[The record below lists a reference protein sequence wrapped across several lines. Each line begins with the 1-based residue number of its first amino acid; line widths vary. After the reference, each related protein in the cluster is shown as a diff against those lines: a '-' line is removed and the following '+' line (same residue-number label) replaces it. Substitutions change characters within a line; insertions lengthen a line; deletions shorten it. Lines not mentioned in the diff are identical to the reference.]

1 MKAHAMAA
9 KSPEKKDKK
18 TKATPYQGE
27 TIVDMEGNITKEPNY
42 KQIRLSKDQQT
53 EVFTKVEE
61 MWAGF
66 LPSEDATTM
75 SKDEAADLLKNVAER
90 TDINEEV
97 FTEIFTD
104 QETGEPLSE
113 VAKEQMHSICQVYML
128 FLEKQRAREVFE
140 AKKEMVEF

>member
-1 MKAHAMAA
+1 M
-9 KSPEKKDKK
+9 
-18 TKATPYQGE
+18 
-27 TIVDMEGNITKEPNY
+27 
-42 KQIRLSKDQQT
+42 
-53 EVFTKVEE
+53 FTKVEE

-140 AKKEMVEF
+140 AKKEMVEFQRANNDLAPHRGNPELTASNDDPTGPMPAKKPGALKK

>member
-1 MKAHAMAA
+1 M
-9 KSPEKKDKK
+9 
-18 TKATPYQGE
+18 
-27 TIVDMEGNITKEPNY
+27 
-42 KQIRLSKDQQT
+42 
-53 EVFTKVEE
+53 FTKVEE
-61 MWAGF
+61 MWAQF
-66 LPSEDATTM
+66 LPSEEATTM
-75 SKDEAADLLKNVAER
+75 SKEEAADLLKNVAER

-140 AKKEMVEF
+140 AKKEMIEF